1 MEKSQ
6 NQKNETTRDYL
17 HRHLDISDLVK
28 RLITKRKDQLA
39 SKYVSLLK
47 TLKKYRGLKIWNAQA
62 LLRQFVSGHYESELQ
77 ITSVFCQEKAW

>member
-28 RLITKRKDQLA
+28 RLITKRKDQRA

-47 TLKKYRGLKIWNAQA
+47 TFKKIKGPEVFKYTSSLAPI
-62 LLRQFVSGHYESELQ
+62 YEWP
-77 ITSVFCQEKAW
+77 I

>member
-39 SKYVSLLK
+39 SKYVSLFK
-47 TLKKYRGLKIWNAQA
+47 TIRNEKGLKSLMYKLFGAD
-62 LLRQFVSGHYESELQ
+62 
-77 ITSVFCQEKAW
+77 

>member
-39 SKYVSLLK
+39 SKYVSLFK
-47 TLKKYRGLKIWNAQA
+47 TIRNVKGLKSRMYKLFGAN
-62 LLRQFVSGHYESELQ
+62 S
-77 ITSVFCQEKAW
+77 

>member
-6 NQKNETTRDYL
+6 NSKNETTRDYL

-39 SKYVSLLK
+39 SKYVSLF
-47 TLKKYRGLKIWNAQA
+47 A
-62 LLRQFVSGHYESELQ
+62 F
-77 ITSVFCQEKAW
+77 

>member
-6 NQKNETTRDYL
+6 NSKNETTRDYL

-39 SKYVSLLK
+39 SKYVSLLNEDTK
-47 TLKKYRGLKIWNAQA
+47 YKKNKGYVLYEGFSWNI
-62 LLRQFVSGHYESELQ
+62 RF
-77 ITSVFCQEKAW
+77 